1 MKTLIGLLLTA
12 TLFTTNPV
20 NVQGGAYVDR
30 IKDNNIVVIEVE
42 YGEMK
47 EVPISDFNQ
56 KVKEGDHIN
65 SKTVV
70 GSITNTFEDL
80 DGNTYYQFKSY
91 DNEVWWCVTA
101 DEIGFVPIEG
111 KEYIICY
118 YDNGTVEEYDD
129 ILLALWESRV

>member
-20 NVQGGAYVDR
+20 AVQGGAYVDR
-30 IKDNNIVVIEVE
+30 IEDNNIVVIDVE
-42 YGEMK
+42 CGEMK
-47 EVPISDFNQ
+47 EVPISDFNH

-80 DGNTYYQFKSY
+80 DGNIYYQFKPY
-91 DNEVWWCVTA
+91 DNEVWWCITV
-101 DEIGFVPIEG
+101 DEIGFVPEEG

-118 YDNGTVEEYDD
+118 YDNGTAEEYDD

>member
-12 TLFTTNPV
+12 TLFTANPV
-20 NVQGGAYVDR
+20 TVQGGAYVDR
-30 IKDNNIVVIEVE
+30 IEDNNIVVIEVE

-47 EVPISDFNQ
+47 EVPISDFNY

-65 SKTVV
+65 TKTVV
-70 GSITNTFEDL
+70 GTMTNTFEDL
-80 DGNTYYQFKSY
+80 DGNTYYQFKTY
-91 DNEVWWCVTA
+91 DNKVWWCVTA

>member
-12 TLFTTNPV
+12 TLFTTNPMT
-20 NVQGGAYVDR
+20 VQGGAYVDR

-47 EVPISDFNQ
+47 EVPVSDFNQ

-91 DNEVWWCVTA
+91 DNEVWWCGTA
-101 DEIGFVPIEG
+101 DEIGFVPVEG
-111 KEYIICY
+111 KEYILCY

>member
-12 TLFTTNPV
+12 TLFTANPV
-20 NVQGGAYVDR
+20 TVQGGAYVDR
-30 IKDNNIVVIEVE
+30 IEDNNIAVIEVE

-70 GSITNTFEDL
+70 GSINNTFEDL
-80 DGNTYYQFKSY
+80 NGNTYYQFKTY

>member
-12 TLFTTNPV
+12 TLFTANPV
-20 NVQGGAYVDR
+20 TVQGGAYVDR
-30 IKDNNIVVIEVE
+30 IEDNNIVVIDVE
-42 YGEMK
+42 CGEMK

-56 KVKEGDHIN
+56 KVKEGDRIN

-80 DGNTYYQFKSY
+80 DGNTYYQFKTY
-91 DNEVWWCVTA
+91 DNEVWWCITA

-111 KEYIICY
+111 KEYILCY